1 MLFPGLIFQQQPWPR
16 PVLVQGSQKKIRL
29 RLFSLGASNRI
40 PIPRLLS
47 LSILVSNTINFP
59 LQSRELLHDRIHIV
73 VNSLSLNADRSS
85 HCFNHDGQPCE
96 ALDSCSCFSEFF
108 DNPGQSLIQSAE
120 DLLSWFRI
128 GRYLQCP
135 PRKEPLDTRSATS
148 PTRPSCSQLRTFRQ
162 GSQVPPNPREDGV
175 NCVERPVDQIHNF
188 SVWRAVQRESLN
200 RRDET
205 REQAGKISAGSEKCV
220 PKKSLDERSDESR
233 FLLRYSDGRVRI
245 WRKEHESMDPS
256 IVSTVQAG
264 GGVMVWGI
272 FSWYTITN

>member
-1 MLFPGLIFQQQPWPR
+1 MGEERKSVSLQCSS
-16 PVLVQGSQKKIRL
+16 QGWYSSSSLGRGQCWYGEPKKIRL

-59 LQSRELLHDRIHIV
+59 LQSRELLHDRIHIA

-96 ALDSCSCFSEFF
+96 ALDSCSRFPEFF

-162 GSQVPPNPREDGV
+162 GNQVPPNPS
-175 NCVERPVDQIHNF
+175 F
-188 SVWRAVQRESLN
+188 SS
-200 RRDET
+200 RRWCQLRWET
-205 REQAGKISAGSEKCV
+205 
-220 PKKSLDERSDESR
+220 
-233 FLLRYSDGRVRI
+233 
-245 WRKEHESMDPS
+245 
-256 IVSTVQAG
+256 
-264 GGVMVWGI
+264 
-272 FSWYTITN
+272 SWSNP

>member
-1 MLFPGLIFQQQPWPR
+1 MSVEWGRNARASHCSALPRVDFPAAALAEASA
-16 PVLVQGSQKKIRL
+16 GSGEPKKIRL

-59 LQSRELLHDRIHIV
+59 LQSRELLHDRIYFA
-73 VNSLSLNADRSS
+73 VNSLGLNADRSS

-96 ALDSCSCFSEFF
+96 GLDSCSHFSEFF

-148 PTRPSCSQLRTFRQ
+148 PRRPSCSQLRTLRQ
-162 GSQVPPNPREDGV
+162 GSQVPPNPS
-175 NCVERPVDQIHNF
+175 F
-188 SVWRAVQRESLN
+188 LS
-200 RRDET
+200 RRWC
-205 REQAGKISAGSEKCV
+205 Q
-220 PKKSLDERSDESR
+220 
-233 FLLRYSDGRVRI
+233 LR
-245 WRKEHESMDPS
+245 
-256 IVSTVQAG
+256 
-264 GGVMVWGI
+264 
-272 FSWYTITN
+272 